1 MNNTMNLYT
10 MFGIRKVD
18 ICILKWRHIAENT
31 IQAGVMKCAQ
41 LKRTLRLIALYSDD
55 INLCLT
61 YIINNS
67 TILLCCRK
75 PF

>member
-1 MNNTMNLYT
+1 

-18 ICILKWRHIAENT
+18 ICILKWRHIAETLENT

-41 LKRTLRLIALYSDD
+41 VKRTLRLIALYSDD

>member
-1 MNNTMNLYT
+1 
-10 MFGIRKVD
+10 
-18 ICILKWRHIAENT
+18 
-31 IQAGVMKCAQ
+31 MKCAQ
-41 LKRTLRLIALYSDD
+41 VKRTLRLIALYSDD